1 MKAKEVPQEVSSM
14 AEGQRRACY
23 AEDEH
28 GRYVVVQSKG
38 WSVED
43 IVNAQANA
51 EIDRVVEEARHEAL
65 SGAASPLKYHMLRC
79 QMTPGLLASTA
90 GFWKFQVKRHLTP
103 KAFAALPQ
111 STLERYAQALN
122 ITVAELTSV
131 PSAPQKRN
139 VFASDISSKG
149 RPSFDI
155 SAEKNSAGKKSD
167 KP

>member
-1 MKAKEVPQEVSSM
+1 M
-14 AEGQRRACY
+14 AEGRRRACY

-51 EIDRVVEEARHEAL
+51 EIDRVVEEARQEAL
-65 SGAASPLKYHMLRC
+65 SGAASPLKYHMLMC

-90 GFWKFQVKRHLTP
+90 GFWRFQVKRHLTP
-103 KAFAALPQ
+103 KVFASLPA

-122 ITVAELTSV
+122 ITVDELKSV
-131 PSAPQKRN
+131 PAAPQKRN
-139 VFASDISSKG
+139 VFASEASHKRG
-149 RPSFDI
+149 PAGEI
-155 SAEKNSAGKKSD
+155 SAEKNSAGKNPE